1 MASDA
6 GGGGVGGVGGGGGP
20 KRLALPTITTTAP
33 GSNQEKLSIP
43 VSSHLFTTIILMVI
57 ILMMTVLMIFCSHD
71 FPFS

>member
-43 VSSHLFTTIILMVI
+43 VSSHHRLNSLHNYHPHGDHSYDDR
-57 ILMMTVLMIFCSHD
+57 SHD